1 MTRTFGTFK
10 QDFDGNAIE
19 KEPEQTKDILEA
31 CKKYL
36 TNLRQRN
43 YLDFYG
49 DREIEIVLPNKQ
61 VFVVYIDD
69 SERMVESTTHRIK
82 KVSDLAVLIGKYR
95 SLTM

>member
-10 QDFDGNAIE
+10 QDFDGNLIE
-19 KEPEQTKDILEA
+19 KELEQTKDILEA

-36 TNLRQRN
+36 LNLKQRG

-49 DREIEIVLPNKQ
+49 DRKIEIALPNKQ
-61 VFVVYIDD
+61 VFIIYINN
-69 SERMVESTTHRIK
+69 SEKMVENTAHRIK